1 MSEMKNAVGAGTGRS
16 GDDLCAGNSVREFKI
31 WADVLNYGKK
41 ILKNAGIVEADL
53 DAWYLFEQSFGISRA
68 QYFLCARENIVGS
81 TAQKM
86 TAQEQTG
93 NSLESKNALDCVELW
108 LKEKL
113 SAYENALKKRVA
125 RIPLQQIIGQQE
137 FMGLSFFVNEHVLI
151 PRQDTET
158 LVELVLQEQKDKD
171 ISILDMCTGSGCIA
185 VSLKK
190 LGGYA
195 HVEGADIS
203 EESLKVA
210 KRNSEEILENNDV
223 NNDAVSSRTEQIQ
236 NCTNLTNNQNK
247 QNNSAKRKISEASKL
262 SQAGVTFRHSDM
274 FSNFPETEQFDV
286 IVSNPPYIPS
296 AVIEELEPEV
306 RDHEP
311 RGALDGTADGLYFY
325 RILAEECAKHL
336 TPGGHVYF
344 ETGYD
349 QGAAVKELLDIHGF
363 KDTRVIQD
371 LAGKDRV
378 VCGAWQTAGRMR
390 RFYRCLTVWMTCY
403 GITKS

>member
-16 GDDLCAGNSVREFKI
+16 GDDLCAGNSVREFRI

-81 TAQKM
+81 TAQKI
-86 TAQEQTG
+86 AVQEQHG
-93 NSLESKNALDCVELW
+93 DLLESGNALECAELW

-113 SAYENALKKRVA
+113 SAYEHALKKRAA

-203 EESLKVA
+203 EEALKVA

-223 NNDAVSSRTEQIQ
+223 NNDAVNSRTEQIQ

-247 QNNSAKRKISEASKL
+247 QDNSEERMVSEVRRV
-262 SQAGVTFRHSDM
+262 SQTGVTFRHSDM
-274 FSNFPETEQFDV
+274 FSSFRETEQFNV

-344 ETGYD
+344 EIGYD

-378 VCGAWQTAGRMR
+378 VCGTWQTTG
-390 RFYRCLTVWMTCY
+390 V
-403 GITKS
+403 

>member
-1 MSEMKNAVGAGTGRS
+1 MSEMKSAVGAGMDRS
-16 GDDLCAGNSVREFKI
+16 GDDLCAGNSVHEFKI

-53 DAWYLFEQSFGISRA
+53 DAWYLFGQIFGISRA
-68 QYFLCARENIVGS
+68 QYFLCARENIAGS
-81 TAQKM
+81 TAQKI
-86 TAQEQTG
+86 AVQEQHG
-93 NSLESKNALDCVELW
+93 DLLESGNALECAELW

-113 SAYENALKKRVA
+113 SAYENALKKRAA

-223 NNDAVSSRTEQIQ
+223 NNDAVNSRTEQIQ

-247 QNNSAKRKISEASKL
+247 QDNSEERMVSEVRRV
-262 SQAGVTFRHSDM
+262 SQTGVTFRHSDM
-274 FSNFPETEQFDV
+274 FSSFRGTEQFNV

-344 ETGYD
+344 EIGYD

-378 VCGAWQTAGRMR
+378 VCGAWQTAG
-390 RFYRCLTVWMTCY
+390 V
-403 GITKS
+403 

>member
-1 MSEMKNAVGAGTGRS
+1 MSEMKSAVGAGMDRS
-16 GDDLCAGNSVREFKI
+16 GDDLCVENSVREFKI

-53 DAWYLFEQSFGISRA
+53 DAWYLFEQIFGISRA
-68 QYFLCARENIVGS
+68 QYFMCARENIAGS

-113 SAYENALKKRVA
+113 SAYENTLEKRA
-125 RIPLQQIIGQQE
+125 SRIPLQQILGQQE
-137 FMGLSFFVNEHVLI
+137 FMGLTFFVNEHVLI

-158 LVELVLQEQKDKD
+158 LVELVLNEQKDKNV
-171 ISILDMCTGSGCIA
+171 SILDMCTGSGCIA

-195 HVEGADIS
+195 CVEGADIS
-203 EESLKVA
+203 EEALKVA
-210 KRNSEEILENNDV
+210 KRNSEEILENSDV

-247 QNNSAKRKISEASKL
+247 QDNSEDRMVSEVRTVP
-262 SQAGVTFRHSDM
+262 QTGVIFRRSDM
-274 FSNFPETEQFDV
+274 FSAFPETERFNV

-296 AVIEELEPEV
+296 AVIEGLEPEV

-344 ETGYD
+344 EIGYD

-371 LAGKDRV
+371 LTGKDRV
-378 VCGAWQTAGRMR
+378 VCGTWQTAG
-390 RFYRCLTVWMTCY
+390 V
-403 GITKS
+403 

>member
-16 GDDLCAGNSVREFKI
+16 GDDLCAGNSVCEFKI

-81 TAQKM
+81 TAQKI
-86 TAQEQTG
+86 AVQEQHG
-93 NSLESKNALDCVELW
+93 DLLESGNALECAELW

-113 SAYENALKKRVA
+113 SAYEHALKKRAA

-247 QNNSAKRKISEASKL
+247 QDNSEERMVSEASKL

-344 ETGYD
+344 EIGYD
-349 QGAAVKELLDIHGF
+349 QGAAVKELLDNRGF

-378 VCGAWQTAGRMR
+378 VCGAWQTAG
-390 RFYRCLTVWMTCY
+390 V
-403 GITKS
+403 

>member
-16 GDDLCAGNSVREFKI
+16 GDDLCVGNSVHEFKI

-81 TAQKM
+81 TAQKI
-86 TAQEQTG
+86 AVQEQHRDL
-93 NSLESKNALDCVELW
+93 LESGNALECAELW

-113 SAYENALKKRVA
+113 SAYENALKKRAA

-223 NNDAVSSRTEQIQ
+223 NNDAVNSRTEQIQ

-247 QNNSAKRKISEASKL
+247 QDNSEERMVSEASKL

-344 ETGYD
+344 EIGYD

-378 VCGAWQTAGRMR
+378 VCGAWQTAG
-390 RFYRCLTVWMTCY
+390 V
-403 GITKS
+403 

>member
-68 QYFLCARENIVGS
+68 QYFLCARENIAGS

-86 TAQEQTG
+86 AAQEQTG

-344 ETGYD
+344 EIGYD
-349 QGAAVKELLDIHGF
+349 QGAAVKELLDNRGF

-378 VCGAWQTAGRMR
+378 VCGAWQTAG
-390 RFYRCLTVWMTCY
+390 V
-403 GITKS
+403 

>member
-16 GDDLCAGNSVREFKI
+16 GDDLCAGNSVCEFKI

-113 SAYENALKKRVA
+113 SAYENALKKRAA

-344 ETGYD
+344 EIGYD
-349 QGAAVKELLDIHGF
+349 QGAAVKELLDNHGF

-378 VCGAWQTAGRMR
+378 VCGAWQTAG
-390 RFYRCLTVWMTCY
+390 V
-403 GITKS
+403 

>member
-16 GDDLCAGNSVREFKI
+16 GDDLCAENSVREFKI

-41 ILKNAGIVEADL
+41 ILKNAGIAEADL
-53 DAWYLFEQSFGISRA
+53 DSWYLFEEIFGISRA

-81 TAQKM
+81 TAQKI
-86 TAQEQTG
+86 AVQEQHG
-93 NSLESKNALDCVELW
+93 DLLESGNALECAELW

-113 SAYENALKKRVA
+113 SAYENALKKRAA

-344 ETGYD
+344 EIGYD
-349 QGAAVKELLDIHGF
+349 QGMAVKELLDNHGF

-378 VCGAWQTAGRMR
+378 VCGAWQTAG
-390 RFYRCLTVWMTCY
+390 V
-403 GITKS
+403 

>member
-1 MSEMKNAVGAGTGRS
+1 MSEMKSAVGAGMDRS
-16 GDDLCAGNSVREFKI
+16 GDDLCVENSVREFKI

-113 SAYENALKKRVA
+113 SAYENTLEKRA
-125 RIPLQQIIGQQE
+125 SRIPLQQILGQQE
-137 FMGLSFFVNEHVLI
+137 FMGLTFFVNEHVLI

-158 LVELVLQEQKDKD
+158 LVELVLNEQKDKNV
-171 ISILDMCTGSGCIA
+171 SILDMCTGSGCIA

-195 HVEGADIS
+195 SVEGADIS
-203 EESLKVA
+203 EEALKVA

-223 NNDAVSSRTEQIQ
+223 NNDAVNSRTEQIQ

-247 QNNSAKRKISEASKL
+247 QDNSEERMVSEVRRV
-262 SQAGVTFRHSDM
+262 SQTGVTFRHSDM
-274 FSNFPETEQFDV
+274 FSSFRETEQFNV

-311 RGALDGTADGLYFY
+311 RGALDGTADGLCFY

-344 ETGYD
+344 EIGYD

-371 LAGKDRV
+371 LTGKDRV
-378 VCGAWQTAGRMR
+378 VCGTWQTAG
-390 RFYRCLTVWMTCY
+390 V
-403 GITKS
+403 

>member
-1 MSEMKNAVGAGTGRS
+1 MSEMKSAVGAGTDRS
-16 GDDLCAGNSVREFKI
+16 GDDLCVENSVREFKI

-41 ILKNAGIVEADL
+41 ILKNAGIAEADL
-53 DAWYLFEQSFGISRA
+53 DAWYLFGQIFGISRA
-68 QYFLCARENIVGS
+68 QYFLCARENITGS

-86 TAQEQTG
+86 AAQEQTG

-113 SAYENALKKRVA
+113 SAYENTLKKRA
-125 RIPLQQIIGQQE
+125 SRIPLQQILGQQE
-137 FMGLSFFVNEHVLI
+137 FMGLTFFVNEHVLI

-158 LVELVLQEQKDKD
+158 LVELVLNEQKDKD
-171 ISILDMCTGSGCIA
+171 VSILDMCTGSGCIA

-195 HVEGADIS
+195 CVEGADIS
-203 EESLKVA
+203 EEALKVA
-210 KRNSEEILENNDV
+210 KRNSEEILENS
-223 NNDAVSSRTEQIQ
+223 DAVSSRTEQIQ

-247 QNNSAKRKISEASKL
+247 QNNSAERKISEASKL
-262 SQAGVTFRHSDM
+262 SQAGVTFRRSDM
-274 FSNFPETEQFDV
+274 FSAFPETERFNV

-344 ETGYD
+344 EIGYD
-349 QGAAVKELLDIHGF
+349 QGAAVKELMDIHGF

-371 LAGKDRV
+371 LTGKDRV
-378 VCGAWQTAGRMR
+378 VCGAWQTAG
-390 RFYRCLTVWMTCY
+390 V
-403 GITKS
+403 

>member
-16 GDDLCAGNSVREFKI
+16 GDDLCAGNSVREFRI

-81 TAQKM
+81 TAQKI
-86 TAQEQTG
+86 AVQEQHG
-93 NSLESKNALDCVELW
+93 DLLESGNALECAELW

-113 SAYENALKKRVA
+113 SVYESALKKRAA
-125 RIPLQQIIGQQE
+125 RIPLQQIIGRQE
-137 FMGLSFFVNEHVLI
+137 FMGLTFFVNEHVLI

-203 EESLKVA
+203 EEALKVA

-223 NNDAVSSRTEQIQ
+223 NNDAVNSRTEQIQ

-247 QNNSAKRKISEASKL
+247 QDNSEERMVSEVRRV
-262 SQAGVTFRHSDM
+262 SQTGVTFRHSDM
-274 FSNFPETEQFDV
+274 FSSFRETEQFNV

-344 ETGYD
+344 EIGYD
-349 QGAAVKELLDIHGF
+349 QGMAVKELLDNHGF

-378 VCGAWQTAGRMR
+378 VCGAWQTAG
-390 RFYRCLTVWMTCY
+390 V
-403 GITKS
+403 

>member
-68 QYFLCARENIVGS
+68 QYFLCARENIAGS
-81 TAQKM
+81 TAQKI
-86 TAQEQTG
+86 AVQEQHG
-93 NSLESKNALDCVELW
+93 DLLESGNALECAELW

-113 SAYENALKKRVA
+113 SAYENALKKRAA

-223 NNDAVSSRTEQIQ
+223 NNDAVNSRTEQIQ

-247 QNNSAKRKISEASKL
+247 QDNSEEHMVSEVRTVP
-262 SQAGVTFRHSDM
+262 QTGVIFRRSDM
-274 FSNFPETEQFDV
+274 FSAFPETERFNV

-344 ETGYD
+344 EIGYD

-378 VCGAWQTAGRMR
+378 VCGAWQTAG
-390 RFYRCLTVWMTCY
+390 V
-403 GITKS
+403 

>member
-1 MSEMKNAVGAGTGRS
+1 MSEMKSAVGAGTDRS
-16 GDDLCAGNSVREFKI
+16 GDDLCGENSVREFKI

-53 DAWYLFEQSFGISRA
+53 DAWYLFEQIFGISRA
-68 QYFLCARENIVGS
+68 QYFLCARENIAGS

-93 NSLESKNALDCVELW
+93 NSLESKNTLDCVELW

-113 SAYENALKKRVA
+113 SAYENTLEKRASRV
-125 RIPLQQIIGQQE
+125 PLQQILGQQE
-137 FMGLSFFVNEHVLI
+137 FMGLTFFVNEHVLI

-158 LVELVLQEQKDKD
+158 LVELVLNEQKDKNV
-171 ISILDMCTGSGCIA
+171 SILDMCTGSGCIA

-195 HVEGADIS
+195 CVEGADIS
-203 EESLKVA
+203 EEALKVA
-210 KRNSEEILENNDV
+210 KRNSEEILENSDV

-247 QNNSAKRKISEASKL
+247 QDNSEERMVSEVRTVP
-262 SQAGVTFRHSDM
+262 QTGVTFRHSDM
-274 FSNFPETEQFDV
+274 FSAFPETERFNV

-296 AVIEELEPEV
+296 AVIEALEPEV

-344 ETGYD
+344 EIGYD

-371 LAGKDRV
+371 LTGKDRV
-378 VCGAWQTAGRMR
+378 VCGAWQTAG
-390 RFYRCLTVWMTCY
+390 V
-403 GITKS
+403 

>member
-1 MSEMKNAVGAGTGRS
+1 MSEMKSAVGAGMDRS
-16 GDDLCAGNSVREFKI
+16 GDDLCVENSVREFKI

-53 DAWYLFEQSFGISRA
+53 DAWYLFEQIFGISRA
-68 QYFLCARENIVGS
+68 QYFLCARENIAGN

-86 TAQEQTG
+86 AAQEQTG

-113 SAYENALKKRVA
+113 SAYENTLEKRA
-125 RIPLQQIIGQQE
+125 SRIPLQQILGQQE
-137 FMGLSFFVNEHVLI
+137 FMGLTFFVNEHVLI

-158 LVELVLQEQKDKD
+158 LVELVLNEQKDKNV
-171 ISILDMCTGSGCIA
+171 SILDMCTGSGCIA

-195 HVEGADIS
+195 CVEGADIS
-203 EESLKVA
+203 EEALKVA
-210 KRNSEEILENNDV
+210 KRNSEEILENSDV

-247 QNNSAKRKISEASKL
+247 QDNSEDRMVSEVRTMP
-262 SQAGVTFRHSDM
+262 QTGVTFRRSDM
-274 FSNFPETEQFDV
+274 FSAFPETERFNV

-344 ETGYD
+344 EIGYD

-378 VCGAWQTAGRMR
+378 VCGAWQTAG
-390 RFYRCLTVWMTCY
+390 V
-403 GITKS
+403 

>member
-16 GDDLCAGNSVREFKI
+16 GDDLRVGNSVREFKI

-41 ILKNAGIVEADL
+41 VLKNAGIVEADL

-81 TAQKM
+81 TAQKI
-86 TAQEQTG
+86 AVQEQHG
-93 NSLESKNALDCVELW
+93 DLLESGNALECAELW

-113 SAYENALKKRVA
+113 SAYENALKKRAA

-203 EESLKVA
+203 EEALKVA

-236 NCTNLTNNQNK
+236 NCMNLTNNQNK
-247 QNNSAKRKISEASKL
+247 QNNSAKHKISEASKL
-262 SQAGVTFRHSDM
+262 SQTGVTFRHSDM
-274 FSNFPETEQFDV
+274 FSSFRETEQFNV

-344 ETGYD
+344 EIGYD
-349 QGAAVKELLDIHGF
+349 QGMAVKKLLDNHGF

-378 VCGAWQTAGRMR
+378 VCGAWQTAG
-390 RFYRCLTVWMTCY
+390 V
-403 GITKS
+403 

>member
-53 DAWYLFEQSFGISRA
+53 DAWYLFEQIFGISRA
-68 QYFLCARENIVGS
+68 QYFLCARENIAGS
-81 TAQKM
+81 TAQKI
-86 TAQEQTG
+86 AVQEQHG
-93 NSLESKNALDCVELW
+93 DLLESGNALDCAELW

-113 SAYENALKKRVA
+113 SAYENALKKRAA

-203 EESLKVA
+203 EEALKVA

-223 NNDAVSSRTEQIQ
+223 NNDAVNSRTEQIQ

-247 QNNSAKRKISEASKL
+247 QDNSEERMVSEVRRV
-262 SQAGVTFRHSDM
+262 SQTGVTFRHSDM
-274 FSNFPETEQFDV
+274 FSSFRETEQFNV

-311 RGALDGTADGLYFY
+311 RGALDGTADGLCFY

-344 ETGYD
+344 EIGYD
-349 QGAAVKELLDIHGF
+349 QGMAVKELLDNHGF

-371 LAGKDRV
+371 LTGKDRV
-378 VCGAWQTAGRMR
+378 VCGTWQTTG
-390 RFYRCLTVWMTCY
+390 V
-403 GITKS
+403 

>member
-16 GDDLCAGNSVREFKI
+16 GDDLCAGNSVREFRI

-81 TAQKM
+81 TAQKI
-86 TAQEQTG
+86 AVQEQHG
-93 NSLESKNALDCVELW
+93 DLLESGNALECAELW

-113 SAYENALKKRVA
+113 SAYEHALKKRAA

-203 EESLKVA
+203 EEALKVA

-223 NNDAVSSRTEQIQ
+223 NNDAVNSRTEQIQ

-247 QNNSAKRKISEASKL
+247 QDNSEERMVSEVRRV
-262 SQAGVTFRHSDM
+262 SQTGVTFRHSDM
-274 FSNFPETEQFDV
+274 FSSFRETEQFNV

-344 ETGYD
+344 EIGYD

-371 LAGKDRV
+371 LTGKDRV
-378 VCGAWQTAGRMR
+378 VCGTWQTAG
-390 RFYRCLTVWMTCY
+390 V
-403 GITKS
+403 

>member
-16 GDDLCAGNSVREFKI
+16 GDDLCAENSVREFKI

-41 ILKNAGIVEADL
+41 ILKNAGIAEADL
-53 DAWYLFEQSFGISRA
+53 DSWYLFEEIFGISRA

-81 TAQKM
+81 TAQKI
-86 TAQEQTG
+86 AVQEQHG
-93 NSLESKNALDCVELW
+93 DLLESGNALECAELW

-113 SAYENALKKRVA
+113 SVYEHALKKRAA

-247 QNNSAKRKISEASKL
+247 QDNSEERMVSEASKL

-344 ETGYD
+344 EIGYD
-349 QGAAVKELLDIHGF
+349 QGMAVKELLDNHGF

-378 VCGAWQTAGRMR
+378 VCGAWQTAG
-390 RFYRCLTVWMTCY
+390 V
-403 GITKS
+403 

>member
-16 GDDLCAGNSVREFKI
+16 GDDLCAGNSVCEFKI

-113 SAYENALKKRVA
+113 SAYENALKKRAA

-247 QNNSAKRKISEASKL
+247 QDNSEERMVSEASKL

-344 ETGYD
+344 EIGYD
-349 QGAAVKELLDIHGF
+349 QGMAVKELLDNHGF

-378 VCGAWQTAGRMR
+378 VCGAWQTAG
-390 RFYRCLTVWMTCY
+390 V
-403 GITKS
+403 

>member
-68 QYFLCARENIVGS
+68 QYFLCARENIAGS

-86 TAQEQTG
+86 AAQEQTG

-113 SAYENALKKRVA
+113 SAYENTLERRAS
-125 RIPLQQIIGQQE
+125 RIPLQQILGRQE
-137 FMGLSFFVNEHVLI
+137 FMGLTFFVNEHVLI

-158 LVELVLQEQKDKD
+158 LVELVLNEQKDKN

-195 HVEGADIS
+195 CVEGADIS
-203 EESLKVA
+203 EEALKVA
-210 KRNSEEILENNDV
+210 KRNSEEILENS
-223 NNDAVSSRTEQIQ
+223 DAVSSRTEQIQ

-247 QNNSAKRKISEASKL
+247 QDNSEEHMVSEVRRV
-262 SQAGVTFRHSDM
+262 SQTGVTFRRSDM
-274 FSNFPETEQFDV
+274 FSSFRGTEQFNV

-344 ETGYD
+344 EIGYD
-349 QGAAVKELLDIHGF
+349 QGMAVKELLDNHGF

-378 VCGAWQTAGRMR
+378 VCGAWQTAG
-390 RFYRCLTVWMTCY
+390 V
-403 GITKS
+403 

>member
-1 MSEMKNAVGAGTGRS
+1 MNEMKGAVGAGTGRD
-16 GDDLCAGNSVREFKI
+16 GDDLCVGNSMREFKI
-31 WADVLNYGKK
+31 WADVLSYGKQT
-41 ILKNAGIVEADL
+41 LKNAGIAEADL
-53 DAWYLFEQSFGISRA
+53 DAWYLFEQIFGISRA
-68 QYFLCARENIVGS
+68 QYFLCARENIAGS

-86 TAQEQTG
+86 AAQEQAG
-93 NSLESKNALDCVELW
+93 NSLESKNALNCVELW

-113 SAYENALKKRVA
+113 SAYENALKKRAA
-125 RIPLQQIIGQQE
+125 RIPLQQILGQQE
-137 FMGLSFFVNEHVLI
+137 FMGLTFFVNEHVLI

-158 LVELVLQEQKDKD
+158 LVELVLNEQKDKNV
-171 ISILDMCTGSGCIA
+171 SILDMCTGSGCIA

-195 HVEGADIS
+195 CVEGADIS
-203 EESLKVA
+203 EEALKVA

-223 NNDAVSSRTEQIQ
+223 NNDAVGSRTEQIQ

-247 QNNSAKRKISEASKL
+247 QNNSEKRRVSEASKL
-262 SQAGVTFRHSDM
+262 SQAGVTFRRSDM
-274 FSNFPETEQFDV
+274 FSAFSETERFNV

-344 ETGYD
+344 EIGYD
-349 QGAAVKELLDIHGF
+349 QGMAVKELLDNHGF

-378 VCGAWQTAGRMR
+378 VCGAWQTAG
-390 RFYRCLTVWMTCY
+390 V
-403 GITKS
+403 

>member
-1 MSEMKNAVGAGTGRS
+1 MSEMKSAVGAGMDRS
-16 GDDLCAGNSVREFKI
+16 GDDLCVENSVREFKI

-53 DAWYLFEQSFGISRA
+53 DAWYLFGQIFGISRA
-68 QYFLCARENIVGS
+68 QYFLCARENIAGS

-86 TAQEQTG
+86 AAQEQTG

-247 QNNSAKRKISEASKL
+247 QDNSEDRMISEVRTVP
-262 SQAGVTFRHSDM
+262 QTGVTFRRSDM
-274 FSNFPETEQFDV
+274 FSSFRGTEQFDV

-344 ETGYD
+344 EIGYD
-349 QGAAVKELLDIHGF
+349 QGMAVKELLDNHGF

-371 LAGKDRV
+371 LTGKDRV
-378 VCGAWQTAGRMR
+378 VCGTWQTTG
-390 RFYRCLTVWMTCY
+390 V
-403 GITKS
+403 

>member
-113 SAYENALKKRVA
+113 SAYENALKKRAA

-247 QNNSAKRKISEASKL
+247 QDNSEERMVSEASKL

-344 ETGYD
+344 EIGYD
-349 QGAAVKELLDIHGF
+349 QGMAVKELLDNHGF

-378 VCGAWQTAGRMR
+378 VCGAWQTAG
-390 RFYRCLTVWMTCY
+390 V
-403 GITKS
+403 

>member
-81 TAQKM
+81 TAQKI
-86 TAQEQTG
+86 AVQEQHG
-93 NSLESKNALDCVELW
+93 DLLESGNALECAELW

-113 SAYENALKKRVA
+113 SAYEHALKKRAA

-203 EESLKVA
+203 EEALKVA

-223 NNDAVSSRTEQIQ
+223 NNDAVNSRTEQIQ

-247 QNNSAKRKISEASKL
+247 QDNSEERMVSEVRRV
-262 SQAGVTFRHSDM
+262 SQTGVTFRHSDM
-274 FSNFPETEQFDV
+274 FSSFRETEQFNV

-344 ETGYD
+344 EIGYD
-349 QGAAVKELLDIHGF
+349 QGMAVKELLDIHGF

-378 VCGAWQTAGRMR
+378 VCGTWQTTG
-390 RFYRCLTVWMTCY
+390 V
-403 GITKS
+403 

>member
-1 MSEMKNAVGAGTGRS
+1 MSEMKSAVGAGMDRS
-16 GDDLCAGNSVREFKI
+16 GDDLCVENSVREFKI

-53 DAWYLFEQSFGISRA
+53 DAWYLFGQIFGISRA
-68 QYFLCARENIVGS
+68 QYFLCARENIAGS

-86 TAQEQTG
+86 AAQEQTG

-113 SAYENALKKRVA
+113 SAYENTLEKRA
-125 RIPLQQIIGQQE
+125 SRIPLQQILGQQE
-137 FMGLSFFVNEHVLI
+137 FMGLTFFVNEHVLI

-158 LVELVLQEQKDKD
+158 LVELVLNEQKDKN

-195 HVEGADIS
+195 CVEGADIS
-203 EESLKVA
+203 EEALKVA
-210 KRNSEEILENNDV
+210 KRNSEEILENSDV

-247 QNNSAKRKISEASKL
+247 QDNSEERMVSEVRRG
-262 SQAGVTFRHSDM
+262 SQTGVTFRHSDM
-274 FSNFPETEQFDV
+274 FSSFRETEQFNV

-336 TPGGHVYF
+336 TPGGRVYF
-344 ETGYD
+344 EIGYD

-378 VCGAWQTAGRMR
+378 VCGAWQTAG
-390 RFYRCLTVWMTCY
+390 V
-403 GITKS
+403 

>member
-1 MSEMKNAVGAGTGRS
+1 MNEMKGAVGAGTGRP
-16 GDDLCAGNSVREFKI
+16 GDDLCVENSVREFKI

-53 DAWYLFEQSFGISRA
+53 DAWYLFEQIFGISRA
-68 QYFLCARENIVGS
+68 QYFLCARENIAGS

-93 NSLESKNALDCVELW
+93 NSLESKNTLDCVELW

-113 SAYENALKKRVA
+113 SAYENTLEKRA
-125 RIPLQQIIGQQE
+125 SRIPLQQILGQQE
-137 FMGLSFFVNEHVLI
+137 FMGLTFFVNEHVLI

-158 LVELVLQEQKDKD
+158 LVELVLNEQKDKNV
-171 ISILDMCTGSGCIA
+171 SILDMCTGSGCIA

-195 HVEGADIS
+195 CVEGADIS
-203 EESLKVA
+203 EEALKVA
-210 KRNSEEILENNDV
+210 KRNSEEILENS
-223 NNDAVSSRTEQIQ
+223 DAVSSRTEQIQ

-247 QNNSAKRKISEASKL
+247 QDNSEDRMVSEVRTVP
-262 SQAGVTFRHSDM
+262 QTGVTFRRSDM
-274 FSNFPETEQFDV
+274 FSAFPETERFNV

-344 ETGYD
+344 EIGYD

-371 LAGKDRV
+371 LTGKDRV
-378 VCGAWQTAGRMR
+378 VCGAWQTAG
-390 RFYRCLTVWMTCY
+390 V
-403 GITKS
+403 

>member
-16 GDDLCAGNSVREFKI
+16 GDDLRVGNSVREFKI

-41 ILKNAGIVEADL
+41 VLKNAGIVEADL

-81 TAQKM
+81 TAQKI
-86 TAQEQTG
+86 AVQEQHG
-93 NSLESKNALDCVELW
+93 DLLESGNALECAELW

-113 SAYENALKKRVA
+113 SAYENALKKRAA

-203 EESLKVA
+203 EEALKVA
-210 KRNSEEILENNDV
+210 KRNSEEILENSDV

-247 QNNSAKRKISEASKL
+247 QDNSEERMVSEVRTVP
-262 SQAGVTFRHSDM
+262 QTGVIFRRSDM
-274 FSNFPETEQFDV
+274 FSAFPETERFNV

-344 ETGYD
+344 EIGYD
-349 QGAAVKELLDIHGF
+349 QGMAVKELLDNHGF

-378 VCGAWQTAGRMR
+378 VCGAWQTAG
-390 RFYRCLTVWMTCY
+390 V
-403 GITKS
+403 

>member
-16 GDDLCAGNSVREFKI
+16 GDDPCAGNSVREFKI

-53 DAWYLFEQSFGISRA
+53 DAWYLFEQIFGISRA
-68 QYFLCARENIVGS
+68 QYFMCARENIAGS

-86 TAQEQTG
+86 AAQEQTG

-113 SAYENALKKRVA
+113 SAYENTLEKRA
-125 RIPLQQIIGQQE
+125 SRIPLQQILGQQE
-137 FMGLSFFVNEHVLI
+137 FMGLTFFVNEHVLI

-158 LVELVLQEQKDKD
+158 LVELVLNEQKDKN

-195 HVEGADIS
+195 CVEGADIS
-203 EESLKVA
+203 EEALKVA
-210 KRNSEEILENNDV
+210 KRNSEEILENSDV
-223 NNDAVSSRTEQIQ
+223 NSSRT
-236 NCTNLTNNQNK
+236 
-247 QNNSAKRKISEASKL
+247 
-262 SQAGVTFRHSDM
+262 GVIFRRSDM
-274 FSNFPETEQFDV
+274 FSAFPETERFNV

-344 ETGYD
+344 EIGYD

-371 LAGKDRV
+371 LTGKDRV
-378 VCGAWQTAGRMR
+378 VCGTWQTAG
-390 RFYRCLTVWMTCY
+390 V
-403 GITKS
+403 

>member
-1 MSEMKNAVGAGTGRS
+1 MSEMKSAVGAGTDRS
-16 GDDLCAGNSVREFKI
+16 GDDLCGENSVREFKI

-53 DAWYLFEQSFGISRA
+53 DAWYLFGQIFGISRA
-68 QYFLCARENIVGS
+68 QYFLCARENIAGS
-81 TAQKM
+81 TAQKI
-86 TAQEQTG
+86 AVQEQHG
-93 NSLESKNALDCVELW
+93 DLLESGNALECAELW

-113 SAYENALKKRVA
+113 SAYENALKKRAA

-203 EESLKVA
+203 EEALKVA

-223 NNDAVSSRTEQIQ
+223 NNDAVNSRTEQIH
-236 NCTNLTNNQNK
+236 QNK
-247 QNNSAKRKISEASKL
+247 QDNSEERMVSEVRRV
-262 SQAGVTFRHSDM
+262 SQTGVTFRHSDM
-274 FSNFPETEQFDV
+274 FSSFRETEQFNV

-336 TPGGHVYF
+336 TPGGYVYF
-344 ETGYD
+344 EIGYD

-371 LAGKDRV
+371 LTGKDRV
-378 VCGAWQTAGRMR
+378 VCGTWQTAG
-390 RFYRCLTVWMTCY
+390 V
-403 GITKS
+403 

>member
-16 GDDLCAGNSVREFKI
+16 GDDLCVGNSVREFKI

-41 ILKNAGIVEADL
+41 ILKNAGIAEADL
-53 DAWYLFEQSFGISRA
+53 DSWYLFEESFGISRA

-81 TAQKM
+81 TAQKI
-86 TAQEQTG
+86 AVQEQHG
-93 NSLESKNALDCVELW
+93 DLLESGNALECAELW

-113 SAYENALKKRVA
+113 SAYENALKKRAA

-203 EESLKVA
+203 EEALKVA

-223 NNDAVSSRTEQIQ
+223 NNDAVNSRTEQIQ

-247 QNNSAKRKISEASKL
+247 QDNSEERMVSEVRRV
-262 SQAGVTFRHSDM
+262 SQTGVTFRHSDM
-274 FSNFPETEQFDV
+274 FSSFRGTEQFNV

-344 ETGYD
+344 EIGYD

-378 VCGAWQTAGRMR
+378 VCGAWQTAG
-390 RFYRCLTVWMTCY
+390 V
-403 GITKS
+403 

>member
-53 DAWYLFEQSFGISRA
+53 DAWYLFEQIFGISRA
-68 QYFLCARENIVGS
+68 QYFLCARENITGS

-93 NSLESKNALDCVELW
+93 NSLESKNALDCAELW

-113 SAYENALKKRVA
+113 SAYENTLEKRA
-125 RIPLQQIIGQQE
+125 SRIPLQQILGQQE
-137 FMGLSFFVNEHVLI
+137 FMGLTFFVNEHVLI

-158 LVELVLQEQKDKD
+158 LVELVLNEQKDKNV
-171 ISILDMCTGSGCIA
+171 SILDMCTGSGCIA

-195 HVEGADIS
+195 CVEGADIS
-203 EESLKVA
+203 EEALKVA
-210 KRNSEEILENNDV
+210 KRNSEEILENSDV

-247 QNNSAKRKISEASKL
+247 QDNSEDRMVSEVRTVP
-262 SQAGVTFRHSDM
+262 QTGVIFRRSDM
-274 FSNFPETEQFDV
+274 FSAFPETEQFNV

-344 ETGYD
+344 EIGYD
-349 QGAAVKELLDIHGF
+349 QGMAVKELLDNHGF

-378 VCGAWQTAGRMR
+378 VCGAWQTVG
-390 RFYRCLTVWMTCY
+390 V
-403 GITKS
+403 

>member
-16 GDDLCAGNSVREFKI
+16 GDDLCAGNSVCEFKI

-81 TAQKM
+81 TAQKI
-86 TAQEQTG
+86 TVQEQHG
-93 NSLESKNALDCVELW
+93 DLLESGNALDCAELW

-113 SAYENALKKRVA
+113 SAYEHALKKRAA

-247 QNNSAKRKISEASKL
+247 QDNSEERMVSEASKL

-344 ETGYD
+344 EIGYD
-349 QGAAVKELLDIHGF
+349 QGMAVKELLDNHGF

-378 VCGAWQTAGRMR
+378 VCGAWQTAG
-390 RFYRCLTVWMTCY
+390 V
-403 GITKS
+403 

>member
-113 SAYENALKKRVA
+113 SAYENALKKRAA

-311 RGALDGTADGLYFY
+311 RGALDGTADGRYCY

-344 ETGYD
+344 EIGYD

-378 VCGAWQTAGRMR
+378 VCGAWQTAG
-390 RFYRCLTVWMTCY
+390 V
-403 GITKS
+403 

>member
-1 MSEMKNAVGAGTGRS
+1 MSEMKSAVGIGTGRS
-16 GDDLCAGNSVREFKI
+16 GDDLCVGNSVREFKI

-41 ILKNAGIVEADL
+41 ILKNAGIAEADL
-53 DAWYLFEQSFGISRA
+53 DAWYLFGQIFGISRA
-68 QYFLCARENIVGS
+68 QYFLCARENIAGS

-86 TAQEQTG
+86 AAQEQAG

-113 SAYENALKKRVA
+113 SAYENTLEKRAA
-125 RIPLQQIIGQQE
+125 RIPLQQILGQQE
-137 FMGLSFFVNEHVLI
+137 FMGLTFFVNEHVLI

-158 LVELVLQEQKDKD
+158 LVELVLNEQKDKNV
-171 ISILDMCTGSGCIA
+171 SILDMCTGSGCIA

-195 HVEGADIS
+195 CVEGADIS
-203 EESLKVA
+203 EEALKVA

-223 NNDAVSSRTEQIQ
+223 NNDAVGSRTEQIQ

-247 QNNSAKRKISEASKL
+247 QDNSEERMVSEVCTV
-262 SQAGVTFRHSDM
+262 SQTGVTFRRSDM
-274 FSNFPETEQFDV
+274 FSAFSETERFNV

-344 ETGYD
+344 EIGYD

-378 VCGAWQTAGRMR
+378 VCGAWQTAG
-390 RFYRCLTVWMTCY
+390 V
-403 GITKS
+403 

>member
-16 GDDLCAGNSVREFKI
+16 GDDLCAGNSVREFRI

-81 TAQKM
+81 TAQKI
-86 TAQEQTG
+86 AVQEQHG
-93 NSLESKNALDCVELW
+93 DLLESGNALECAELW

-113 SAYENALKKRVA
+113 SAYEHALKKRAA

-203 EESLKVA
+203 EEALKVA

-247 QNNSAKRKISEASKL
+247 QDNSEDRMISEVRTVP
-262 SQAGVTFRHSDM
+262 QTGVTFRRSDM
-274 FSNFPETEQFDV
+274 FSSFRGTEQFDV

-344 ETGYD
+344 EIGYD
-349 QGAAVKELLDIHGF
+349 QGMAVKELLDNHGF

-371 LAGKDRV
+371 LTGKDRV
-378 VCGAWQTAGRMR
+378 VCGTWQTTG
-390 RFYRCLTVWMTCY
+390 V
-403 GITKS
+403 

>member
-1 MSEMKNAVGAGTGRS
+1 MSEMKSAVGAGMDRS
-16 GDDLCAGNSVREFKI
+16 GDDLCVENSVREFKI

-53 DAWYLFEQSFGISRA
+53 DAWYLFGQIFGISRA
-68 QYFLCARENIVGS
+68 QYFLCARENIAGS

-86 TAQEQTG
+86 AAQEQPG

-113 SAYENALKKRVA
+113 SAYENTLEKRA
-125 RIPLQQIIGQQE
+125 SRIPLQQILGQQE
-137 FMGLSFFVNEHVLI
+137 FMGLTFFVNEHVLI

-158 LVELVLQEQKDKD
+158 LVELVLNEQKDKNV
-171 ISILDMCTGSGCIA
+171 SILDMCTGSGCIA

-190 LGGYA
+190 LGGYTC
-195 HVEGADIS
+195 VEGADIS
-203 EESLKVA
+203 EEALKVA
-210 KRNSEEILENNDV
+210 KRNSEEILENSDV

-247 QNNSAKRKISEASKL
+247 QDNSEDRMISEVRTVP
-262 SQAGVTFRHSDM
+262 QTGVTFRRSDM
-274 FSNFPETEQFDV
+274 FSAFPETERFNV

-371 LAGKDRV
+371 LTGKDRV
-378 VCGAWQTAGRMR
+378 VCGAWQTAG
-390 RFYRCLTVWMTCY
+390 V
-403 GITKS
+403 